1 MAFTD
6 TIQKIPSRTRV
17 IGFLAFIGVL
27 VFLFIWQVHIPKKT
41 QIGKLETDIAA
52 LQLKIKENDEK
63 IRMLD
68 ELKAEVKALKARL
81 AFLTEQLQPETE
93 VSGLLRQIQTL
104 VTQSGLTLRLWKP
117 ERRKT
122 HASGLYEEIAIV
134 LDIVGGYHNVGVFF
148 DKVSKLTRIVNILNL
163 RMGGAK
169 LQKTGAMDI
178 GINCT
183 AMTFAA
189 VEKKVEAATPE
200 KKAQ

>member
-41 QIGKLETDIAA
+41 EIGKLETDIAA

-81 AFLTEQLQPETE
+81 AFLTEQLPPETE

-104 VTQSGLTLRLWKP
+104 VT
-117 ERRKT
+117 
-122 HASGLYEEIAIV
+122 
-134 LDIVGGYHNVGVFF
+134 
-148 DKVSKLTRIVNILNL
+148 
-163 RMGGAK
+163 
-169 LQKTGAMDI
+169 
-178 GINCT
+178 
-183 AMTFAA
+183 
-189 VEKKVEAATPE
+189 
-200 KKAQ
+200 

>member
-41 QIGKLETDIAA
+41 EIGKLETDIAA

-68 ELKAEVKALKARL
+68 ELKAEVKALKTRL
-81 AFLTEQLQPETE
+81 AFLTEQLPPETE

-169 LQKTGAMDI
+169 LQKTGVMDI

-200 KKAQ
+200 KKAP